1 MTGASLR
8 DAVAKLLADRELPY
22 DPATTFTRRPA
33 PFLRRHEIWALDYAG
48 AYHAVFLFVAWA
60 EGGPARL
67 LSGRPE
73 AFVATARADG
83 VTIASPEEALAYATA
98 LLEATRPAGPLLT
111 LLRSAADLPVVPDP
125 SAGERAAIDA
135 LEIAPPV
142 RAGGGRGLCRQPAR
156 DAQRGAPAARRR
168 RRARRRRHRGRD
180 RARRRPSAGLHVTL
194 RSGAGSAAAARG

>member
-8 DAVAKLLADRELPY
+8 DAVAELLADRELPY

-98 LLEATRPAGPLLT
+98 LLEATRAAGPLLT

-135 LEIAPPV
+135 LEIAPPSA
-142 RAGGGRGLCRQPAR
+142 RAAGEGYAVSLHATRNEALLRLDVAVAR
-156 DAQRGAPAARRR
+156 DGAATVAETELADDLP
-168 RRARRRRHRGRD
+168 
-180 RARRRPSAGLHVTL
+180 LVCT
-194 RSGAGSAAAARG
+194 